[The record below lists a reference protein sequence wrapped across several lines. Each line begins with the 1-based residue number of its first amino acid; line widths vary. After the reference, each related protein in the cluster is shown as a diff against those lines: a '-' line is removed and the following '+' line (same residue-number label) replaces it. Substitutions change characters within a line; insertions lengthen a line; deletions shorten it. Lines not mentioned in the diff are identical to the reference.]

1 MANELGRHSIRVNT
15 VHPAGVK
22 TAITGALKRLDE
34 LIGADPNLG
43 PIFSN
48 ALPTSWIDP
57 DDVSSAVLY
66 LASDESRFVTGTELK
81 VDAGN
86 TNR

>member
-1 MANELGRHSIRVNT
+1 VNT

-22 TAITGALKRLDE
+22 TALTGALKRLDE
-34 LIGADPNLG
+34 LIATDPNLG
-43 PIFSN
+43 PVFMN
-48 ALPTSWIDP
+48 TLPTSWVDA
-57 DDVSSAVLY
+57 DDISSAVVY